1 MASLLLH
8 LLGSPVMIPQAA
20 IDIVER
26 FEGLRLRAYKCPAG
40 IWTCG
45 VGHTGPDVDEGLV
58 VSEDVAEEWLRVDL
72 EHAAKTVDRA
82 VATTLNSNERSALIS
97 FVFNLGSG
105 AFTSSTLL
113 KVLNMGDRVG
123 AANQFLRWDKA
134 GGKVLPGLTK
144 RRKAERALFL
154 TEV

>member
-1 MASLLLH
+1 
-8 LLGSPVMIPQAA
+8 MIPQDA
-20 IDIVER
+20 IDIVEK
-26 FEGLRLRAYKCPAG
+26 FEGLRLRSYKCPAG

-45 VGHTGPDVDEGLV
+45 VGHTGPDVAEGMV

-72 EHAAKTVDRA
+72 EESAKTVNRA
-82 VATTLNSNERSALIS
+82 VRVPLNTNERSALIS

-113 KVLNMGDRVG
+113 KVLNMGDRLG

-144 RRKAERALFL
+144 RREAERALFL
-154 TEV
+154 TEVS

>member
-1 MASLLLH
+1 
-8 LLGSPVMIPQAA
+8 MIPQAA
-20 IDIVER
+20 IDIVEK
-26 FEGLRLRAYKCPAG
+26 FEGLRLRSYKCPAG

-45 VGHTGPDVDEGLV
+45 VGHTGPDVVEGMV

-72 EHAAKTVDRA
+72 EESAKTVDRA
-82 VATTLNSNERSALIS
+82 VRVPLNANERSALIS

-113 KVLNMGDRVG
+113 KVLNMGDRLG

-144 RRKAERALFL
+144 RREAERALFL
-154 TEV
+154 TEVS